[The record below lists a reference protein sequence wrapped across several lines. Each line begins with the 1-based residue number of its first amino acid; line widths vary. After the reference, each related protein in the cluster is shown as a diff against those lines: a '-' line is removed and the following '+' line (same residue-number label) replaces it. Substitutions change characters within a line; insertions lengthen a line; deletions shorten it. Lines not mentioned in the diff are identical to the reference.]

1 MGHKRFKMIEFTQ
14 KYEVQKGR
22 TVTCL
27 MGVAHAGGILELKN
41 FSGDDLE
48 AKQKMIDALV
58 DIGSLKPVPLSDAEK
73 KALAKAKA
81 EEEARA
87 KMDAEAK
94 KAAEKEAAEK
104 AKAEEEARAKM
115 VAAILSADFDS
126 MNKDPMIEFAKT
138 WEIELK
144 ASKAD
149 EIREELKE
157 LQGTLRKTE

>member
-1 MGHKRFKMIEFTQ
+1 MGQKRFKMIEFTQ

-41 FSGDDLE
+41 FSGDDFE
-48 AKQKMIDALV
+48 AKQKIIDALV
-58 DIGSLKPVPLSDAEK
+58 DIGSLKPVPLSEAEK

-87 KMDAEAK
+87 KKEAEAR
-94 KAAEKEAAEK
+94 EK
-104 AKAEEEARAKM
+104 AEAEADERARAEEEARAKKE
-115 VAAILSADFDS
+115 AAVLSADFDS

-157 LQGTLRKTE
+157 LQESLRNTE